1 MTARTKSILLLLGTL
16 LIGMLLGVFIHA
28 LMVENRIERLTS
40 LRSQAG
46 FVRFMDK
53 MIEPTDDAQREAIQA
68 ALEDA
73 AAALNAHHAES
84 REALEEIMGT
94 FRVSLDSLLT
104 EEQLEALNERMER
117 AWKYRKS
124 RGRKDSS
131 SMGPGRKG
139 SHSDHSDHHKQS
151 GGRRGSK

>member
-73 AAALNAHHAES
+73 AAALDAHHAES
-84 REALEEIMGT
+84 REALEGVMGT
-94 FRVSLDSLLT
+94 FRASLDSLLT

-131 SMGPGRKG
+131 SMGSGKK
-139 SHSDHSDHHKQS
+139 SHSGHSDHHKQS

>member
-73 AAALNAHHAES
+73 AAALNAHHTES
-84 REALEEIMGT
+84 REALEGIMGT
-94 FRVSLDSLLT
+94 FRASLDSLLT

-131 SMGPGRKG
+131 SIGPEHKK
-139 SHSDHSDHHKQS
+139 SHSEHSDHHKKS
-151 GGRRGSK
+151 GGHRGSK